1 MIEVDVD
8 LGLLAEL
15 EIQWGAEKFS
25 QQLNIW
31 RLPFH
36 YCRYRQTSHLKSNS
50 LAFHPSKGVMG
61 FRDRRTQFK
70 GGEMSGSFGNDH
82 PTSTGSNEME
92 ILKPSILS
100 MSIVSTFTSKLI
112 LLFPDFFNSLTSEEV
127 GFLRDYEEKIL
138 VGSSFWG
145 GSHKVNFPSSLK
157 GL

>member
-1 MIEVDVD
+1 
-8 LGLLAEL
+8 
-15 EIQWGAEKFS
+15 
-25 QQLNIW
+25 
-31 RLPFH
+31 
-36 YCRYRQTSHLKSNS
+36 
-50 LAFHPSKGVMG
+50 
-61 FRDRRTQFK
+61 
-70 GGEMSGSFGNDH
+70 
-82 PTSTGSNEME
+82 ME

-145 GSHKVNFPSSLK
+145 GSQKVKFPPSLK